1 MTNLYSDAY
10 IEHGNAYFRA
20 LNTDEQWQRELDFQ
34 NVDRYSDAARGMV
47 GSCSQL
53 RLLYQAKL
61 RADQELREATEA
73 LRANGTP
80 SEVQA
85 VNELHSEQTT

>member
-20 LNTDEQWQRELDFQ
+20 LNADEQWQRELDFQ
-34 NVDRYSDAARGMV
+34 NVDRYSDEARGVV

-53 RLLYQAKL
+53 RLLYEAKL
-61 RADQELREATEA
+61 QADQELREAIDA
-73 LRANGTP
+73 LRANGMP

-85 VNELHSEQTT
+85 VSELYGNE